1 MLRERNWVRNPK
13 HRKYKPG
20 EEDEDARSLRNE
32 EASGQEEV
40 QGDEEQQPEEGD
52 G

>member
-32 EASGQEEV
+32 ETNGQEEV
-40 QGDEEQQPEEGD
+40 QGDEKQQPEEGD

>member
-20 EEDEDARSLRNE
+20 EEGADVRKDEAEGKSNE
-32 EASGQEEV
+32 EANGQ
-40 QGDEEQQPEEGD
+40 EEQQPKEGD

>member
-20 EEDEDARSLRNE
+20 EEDADVRKDE
-32 EASGQEEV
+32 EASGQEAE
-40 QGDEEQQPEEGD
+40 GESNEEQQSEEGD

>member
-20 EEDEDARSLRNE
+20 EEDEDARTLRNE
-32 EASGQEEV
+32 EASGQEED